1 MPLAVPAGYVLTALG
16 TMTGAYQDSEF
27 EAPASV
33 ASAWSVFK
41 PLGGAP
47 LDEAAC
53 TLLGMGIE
61 TIEADEECR
70 AWYLGPAQ
78 KDFTAARIVVDVQ
91 TPVIAPTYCEIG
103 ICKGTPVLC
112 NGPSALTL
120 VKSADASA
128 IFNAPGPQYVDLAA
142 MSVAVGDHLWLAW
155 SNKKNASPQI
165 SFRGCLP
172 DAIMSGMFV
181 YKAAQRL
188 STLGAATDFDR
199 CSSTERGIDSTVRFS

>member
-1 MPLAVPAGYVLTALG
+1 MAVPVGYVLTVVAG
-16 TMTGAYQDSEF
+16 VEAHGYQNSEF
-27 EAPASV
+27 MPP
-33 ASAWSVFK
+33 SAGPGAFTVFK
-41 PLGGAP
+41 PLGGTP

-53 TLLGMGIE
+53 TLLGTGIE
-61 TIEADEECR
+61 SIEADEECR

-78 KDFTAARIVVDVQ
+78 AAFTGARIVVDVQ
-91 TPVIAPTYCEIG
+91 TACNAPTYCEIG

-128 IFNAPGPQYVDLAA
+128 IFNVAGPQYVDLAA
-142 MSVAVGDHLWLAW
+142 MTVAVGDHLWLAW